1 MPERVRRRS
10 RSRAADRELRAPVQ
24 ARRADGRVLID
35 ALLAVL
41 PDDTTLSLEVPT
53 GGQVP
58 IERH

>member
-1 MPERVRRRS
+1 M
-10 RSRAADRELRAPVQ
+10 RARQ
-24 ARRADGRVLID
+24 ADGRVLID

-41 PDDTTLSLEVPT
+41 PDDTALSLEVPT

>member
-1 MPERVRRRS
+1 M
-10 RSRAADRELRAPVQ
+10 Q

>member
-1 MPERVRRRS
+1 M
-10 RSRAADRELRAPVQ
+10 RARQ
-24 ARRADGRVLID
+24 ANGGMLID

-41 PDDTTLSLEVPT
+41 PDDTALSLEVPT